1 MTPLKSLWNLSPAI
15 GLAAVMLGHSLAR
28 AQQPHNVIVFVADGL
43 RRESVTPETMPTFW
57 KVRHAGVD
65 FRNSHAVFPTFTTA
79 NASVIATGHGL
90 GDTGDYSNTL
100 YPGVWLTQPE
110 VDDASGYLVPFLE
123 NDPVLA
129 NMNGVFG
136 GNYLGEQTIL
146 SAARARGY
154 SVASIGKLGPTAIQQ
169 VDAVH
174 WDRAGFLST
183 SGAIVIDDATGTVSG
198 LPVPAEL
205 RKQMI
210 AAGLPDEA
218 PLRTNGH
225 AESSQYNNG
234 FAGDAAKP
242 GTLEANVVQQS
253 WFANVAT
260 RVLLPKFA
268 EAGKPFL
275 VLFWS
280 RDPDGTQHDEGDSL
294 QQLSP
299 GINGPTS
306 TLGLRNADRALKQLL
321 DWLDAHPA
329 IKAKTDVL
337 VTSDHGFATISRREV
352 APAGVL
358 TSEVS
363 SGLAYLPVLKEA
375 PEPAGTLPTGFL
387 AVDLAV
393 RTGMNLF
400 DPAVR
405 ASAGPSVYAQLTVGG
420 DKAQHPATG
429 SALLGTQVH
438 QIDGSDARLIIAS
451 NGGSDMIYVP
461 SGDPKL
467 VASTLAQLAQFD
479 YVGGLFVDDKYCA
492 DPPVCAGAL
501 PMSAIG
507 LVGASKVPRPA
518 IVVTYKVFYPK
529 PGDLQSAAQI
539 SDTTLQE
546 GQGMHGG
553 FGREQTFNNMAALGP
568 DFKSGFIDEAP
579 MGNIDIVPTLARIL
593 GLQLPSVGSL
603 RGRILTE
610 AMPGAAAIK
619 PEPVKQQ
626 VSTPAG
632 SGMQTVLNYQQTQ
645 GVTYYDS
652 ACFLAKDA
660 PHTCN

>member
-1 MTPLKSLWNLSPAI
+1 MTLLKSLWKFLP
-15 GLAAVMLGHSLAR
+15 GLAMGAGVVCSVAP

-43 RRESVTPETMPTFW
+43 RRESVTAETMPAFW
-57 KVRHAGVD
+57 QLRHAGVD
-65 FRNSHAVFPTFTTA
+65 FRNSHSVFPTFTTA

-100 YPGVWLTQPE
+100 YPGVWLTQPD
-110 VDDASGYLVPFLE
+110 VDEAAGYLVPFLE
-123 NDPVLA
+123 NDPNLA
-129 NMNGVFG
+129 NMNSVFA
-136 GNYLGEQTIL
+136 GNYLREQTIF

-154 SVASIGKLGPTAIQQ
+154 NVASIGKLGPTAIQQ

-174 WDRAGFLST
+174 WDRQGYLST
-183 SGAIVIDDATGTVSG
+183 SGAVILDDATGTVSG
-198 LPVPAEL
+198 LPVPPEL
-205 RKQMI
+205 RKQML

-253 WFANVAT
+253 WFANVTT

-268 EAGKPFL
+268 EAGKPFVL
-275 VLFWS
+275 LFWS

-321 DWLDAHPA
+321 DWLDAHPKV
-329 IKAKTDVL
+329 KATTDVL

-358 TSEVS
+358 TTEVS

-405 ASAGPSVYAQLTVGG
+405 ATVGPSVYAQLTVGG

-438 QIDGSDARLIIAS
+438 QIDGSDARLIVAS

-461 SGDPKL
+461 SGDAKL
-467 VASTLAQLAQFD
+467 VASTVAQLAQFD
-479 YVGGLFVDDKYCA
+479 YVGGLFVDDQYCA
-492 DPPVCAGAL
+492 EAAVCAGAL
-501 PMSAIG
+501 PMSTIG
-507 LVGASKVPRPA
+507 MVGSSKVPRPA
-518 IVVTYKVFYPK
+518 IVVTYKVFYQT
-529 PGDLQSAAQI
+529 PGDLQSAAQV

-553 FGREQTFNNMAALGP
+553 FGREQTFNNMAAIGP
-568 DFKSGFIDEAP
+568 DFKAGFVDEAP
-579 MGNIDIVPTLARIL
+579 MGNIDLAPTLARIL
-593 GLQLPSVGSL
+593 GLEVPAVGSL
-603 RGRILTE
+603 RGRVLTE
-610 AMPGAAAIK
+610 AMPGGAAVK
-619 PEPVKQQ
+619 PEAAKHL
-626 VSTPAG
+626 VSSAAD
-632 SGMQTVLNYQQTQ
+632 SGRQTVLEYQQMQ
-645 GVTYYDS
+645 GVSYYDD
-652 ACFLAKDA
+652 ACFVAKGA
-660 PHTCN
+660 PPSCR